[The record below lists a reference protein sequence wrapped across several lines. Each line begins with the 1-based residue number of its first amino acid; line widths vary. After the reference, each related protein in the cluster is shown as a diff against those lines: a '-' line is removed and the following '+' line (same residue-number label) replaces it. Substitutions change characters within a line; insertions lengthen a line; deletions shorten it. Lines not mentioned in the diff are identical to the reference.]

1 MSSSSIIQIAAN
13 RKKPYD
19 YLIDDNQISFFKQVI
34 KRSTNF
40 IIEPKEQI
48 FGNKPNFGQKVSCT
62 ISKNGNAISQIY
74 VIIEIPDIPT
84 YNNSELMKIAWI
96 KNIGYGIIK
105 NVEIEIGGIVYDRHN
120 YDTLYILSQ
129 LSTPKSLKESH
140 NKMIG
145 NLDILYELSSNK
157 ESYKLYIP
165 LQFWFC
171 KNYNLCLPLIALEY
185 MDVKINIEFN
195 TIDNILII
203 GPTHY
208 IDIEEYII
216 PFDENDYI
224 YQILPDGKIIYGI
237 YINYKDNKLYYIKQH
252 NNLSFTLPQ
261 NEIEENIKK
270 YRIYNLKGY
279 YITPLNNTIEN
290 NYNNTNLININNISI
305 NYASLLINYL
315 YFDIEERNF
324 FINNKLT
331 YIIDYIQ
338 YDNEKRIISAFDK
351 ININYNNLCKE
362 IIFVSQLDQIINGYF
377 KDKFN
382 YTSNVID
389 GKNLIKKASL
399 LLDGTERI
407 SNREIEYFNNIQLYQ
422 NHLSSYNNNTLI
434 NCYSFC
440 LYPENIT
447 PSGTINFSKFQNI
460 QLILEMNKYVSYTN
474 PVIIKIYAISY
485 NIIEIDKG
493 MSKLLY

>member
-1 MSSSSIIQIAAN
+1 M
-13 RKKPYD
+13 
-19 YLIDDNQISFFKQVI
+19 IDDNQISFFKQVI
-34 KRSTNF
+34 KRSSNF

-48 FGNKPNFGQKVSCT
+48 FGNKPNFGQKVSCS

-84 YNNSELMKIAWI
+84 YNNSEIMKIAWI

-120 YDTLYILSQ
+120 YDTLYLLSQ
-129 LSTPKSLKESH
+129 LTTSKSLKDSH

-145 NLDILYELSSNK
+145 NLDILYELSTNK
-157 ESYKLYIP
+157 NAYKLYIP

-185 MDVKINIEFN
+185 IDVKINIEFN
-195 TIDNILII
+195 TLDNILLI

-208 IDIEEYII
+208 IQIEEYVI
-216 PFDENDYI
+216 PFNENELI
-224 YQILPDGKIIYGI
+224 YQILPDGKKIYGT

-252 NNLSFTLPQ
+252 TNLSFKLPN
-261 NEIEENIKK
+261 NETEENIKK

-279 YITPLNNTIEN
+279 YITPSNNSIEN
-290 NYNNTNLININNISI
+290 NYINTNIININNLSI

-315 YFDIEERNF
+315 YFDIDEKNF

-338 YDNEKRIISAFDK
+338 YDNEKRIISANDK

-362 IIFVSQLDQIINGYF
+362 LIFVSQLDYIINGYM

-382 YTSNVID
+382 YSSELLN
-389 GKNLIKKASL
+389 GSNLIKKVGL
-399 LLDGTERI
+399 YLDGTERI
-407 SNREIEYFNNIQLYQ
+407 SNREIEFFNNIQLYQ
-422 NHLSSYNNNTLI
+422 NHTSQPDKNTII
-434 NCYSFC
+434 NSYSFC
-440 LYPENIT
+440 LYPENIM
-447 PSGTINFSKFQNI
+447 PSGSINFSKFQNI
-460 QLILEMNKYVSYTN
+460 QLVLEMNKQVSYTN
-474 PVIIKIYAISY
+474 PVIVKIYAISY
-485 NIIEIDKG
+485 NIMEIEGGI
-493 MSKLLY
+493 SKLLY